1 MSPVKQEVMRIL
13 ESLPDDCSYE
23 DVQYRIYLR
32 ETVDRGIRDIDAGRV
47 VSQEEME
54 RRVEQ
59 WLK

>member
-1 MSPVKQEVMRIL
+1 MSPVKEEVMRIL

-47 VSQEEME
+47 VSQEEAE
-54 RRVEQ
+54 RRAEQ